1 MKYEEYVK
9 VFDLLEAIP
18 QFAGAKMNMLKKM
31 ENRVI
36 PPLETTDQYHDVLHR
51 GRLFITEHGDIADT
65 DLAQVLVLGTPVL
78 TYKRVPFATSTG
90 IQHTAKE
97 GAVLLHDTVTEK
109 MKMLNKFRVREEWGL
124 KNIIRI
130 ESVPRWDFDDFES
143 LFLKTWDTLWDWAL
157 NNYTNP
163 ELSEVMVKG
172 KWNKGVKLDKKLY
185 NELMDYKKKNSGIT
199 SI

>member
-1 MKYEEYVK
+1 
-9 VFDLLEAIP
+9 
-18 QFAGAKMNMLKKM
+18 
-31 ENRVI
+31 
-36 PPLETTDQYHDVLHR
+36 
-51 GRLFITEHGDIADT
+51 
-65 DLAQVLVLGTPVL
+65 
-78 TYKRVPFATSTG
+78 
-90 IQHTAKE
+90 
-97 GAVLLHDTVTEK
+97 